1 MQVSPEHKST
11 HKLTRVTH
19 LFFILIALMCISF
32 IYWAYHGELD
42 IVSVADG
49 LVVPSGKIKHIQ
61 HLEGGIIKK
70 INIREGDEVTKGQPL
85 IELEQIMSGA
95 SLDEIQMRID
105 ALKVDIIR
113 YSALLNDN
121 TKIVFSAKIKRHYP
135 RLVKDAKSLFQAH
148 RNSMQS
154 KIARF
159 AKIVDQKRQRVKT
172 IEIGLQNKRLQL
184 PLLEEQLELS
194 DDLLTDNLTTRYKH
208 LEIMRKTQDVEGGI
222 KNDMSALKEANHALD
237 ETKAN
242 LKEVVFEFK
251 EKTTEKLKDAKQEK
265 TEFSV
270 RLKKFE
276 DSLKRTVIRSPINGI
291 IKKIYLVT
299 RGGVIKPGDI
309 IADIVPSEERLIIE
323 AHLPIS
329 DIGYVQKEQAAMLQL
344 PTADAR
350 KYNKLPGKVINISPD
365 TFTDQNGRTFY
376 NVLIESEKNYFLSG
390 EQKYKLYPGMV
401 LLAYIHINKR
411 TVLEYI
417 VDPFM
422 NTLSF
427 SMQER

>member
-1 MQVSPEHKST
+1 MQSLNDYKV
-11 HKLTRVTH
+11 TRVTH
-19 LFFILIALMCISF
+19 LFFMLLAVMCISF
-32 IYWAYHGELD
+32 IYWAYHGQLD

-49 LVVPSGKIKHIQ
+49 QVVPSGKIKHIQ
-61 HLEGGIIKK
+61 HLEGGIIQK
-70 INIREGDEVTKGQPL
+70 INIKEGDEVIKGQPL
-85 IELEQIMSGA
+85 IELEQIVSGA

-113 YSALLNDN
+113 YNALLNDQEQIRFPEEIIEN
-121 TKIVFSAKIKRHYP
+121 YP
-135 RLVKDAKSLFQAH
+135 RLVKDARSLFEAH
-148 RNSMQS
+148 KNSVQS
-154 KIARF
+154 KITKQKR
-159 AKIVDQKRQRVKT
+159 IIDQKHQRIQT
-172 IEIGLQNKRLQL
+172 IEISLQNKKQQL
-184 PLLEEQLELS
+184 PLLREQLALSREL
-194 DDLLTDNLTTRYKH
+194 LEDNLTTRYKH
-208 LEIMRKTQDVEGGI
+208 IEIMRKTREIEGSI
-222 KNDMSALKEANHALD
+222 KNDISALKEANHAFE
-237 ETKAN
+237 ETRAN
-242 LKEVVFEFK
+242 LKEIEFSFR

-276 DSLKRTVIRSPINGI
+276 DSLKRTIIRSPINGI

-299 RGGVIKPGDI
+299 KGGVIKPGDI

-329 DIGYVQKEQAAMLQL
+329 DIGYVRKDQAAMLQL

-350 KYNKLPGKVINISPD
+350 KYNKLPGRVINISPD
-365 TFTDQNGRTFY
+365 TFTDENGRTFY

-390 EQKYKLYPGMV
+390 DQKYKLYPGMV
-401 LLAYIHINKR
+401 LLAYIHISKR

-417 VDPFM
+417 VDPFI